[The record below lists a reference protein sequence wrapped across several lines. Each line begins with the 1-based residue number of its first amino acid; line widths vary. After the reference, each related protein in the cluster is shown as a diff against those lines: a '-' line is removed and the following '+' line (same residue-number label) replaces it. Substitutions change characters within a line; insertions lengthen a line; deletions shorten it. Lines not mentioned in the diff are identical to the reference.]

1 MFVDPSGE
9 IFMLVTGAAGAVVGG
24 IGGVIYSGVKYG
36 EVRWQNVAAGAAI
49 GGAVGLTRGVAA
61 AYITAGSDFASTGAV
76 IVGTKVM
83 VAGIGTVG
91 YQTFQQFKD
100 AYGRAGDGRAWH
112 HIVEQSA
119 TNINKF
125 GAEMIKNAR
134 NIVNIQHGT
143 RTLHNAISAYY
154 SSKIPEISG
163 NMTIRAWLQT
173 KSYNFQYNFGLETL
187 ARIAKEVGAKIQFV
201 K

>member
-1 MFVDPSGE
+1 
-9 IFMLVTGAAGAVVGG
+9 
-24 IGGVIYSGVKYG
+24 
-36 EVRWQNVAAGAAI
+36 
-49 GGAVGLTRGVAA
+49 
-61 AYITAGSDFASTGAV
+61 
-76 IVGTKVM
+76 
-83 VAGIGTVG
+83 
-91 YQTFQQFKD
+91 
-100 AYGRAGDGRAWH
+100 
-112 HIVEQSA
+112 
-119 TNINKF
+119 
-125 GAEMIKNAR
+125 MIQNAR